1 LWILEEYRLFAAAL
15 SCPSAHR
22 SIFPSEENLR
32 STRILRSAE
41 AFTRG
46 NRARAKFSRALRNQ
60 AESSANYKEG
70 NLMGTL
76 QGTEYYISKGMGRAI
91 MDYKMFSPGD
101 KIAVAVSGGKDS
113 LTLLRLLID
122 RQKFVPI
129 KYEVMAIHIDM
140 KYPKS
145 IAAKLERYFKK
156 LNVGYKIIKTDVLKK
171 TPKSKINCFWC
182 SWNRRKELFLAAD
195 KLGCTKIA
203 LGHHLDDIVETFLL
217 NLFFQGE
224 ISTMK
229 PKQELFEGKI
239 TLIRPLAYVEER
251 LIKRFAKE
259 IKLGHESCVCPYA
272 VISNRNRMGRII
284 QDLEKT
290 CPEIKKNIFRSLQRV
305 KKDYLL

>member
-1 LWILEEYRLFAAAL
+1 
-15 SCPSAHR
+15 
-22 SIFPSEENLR
+22 
-32 STRILRSAE
+32 
-41 AFTRG
+41 
-46 NRARAKFSRALRNQ
+46 
-60 AESSANYKEG
+60 
-70 NLMGTL
+70 MGTL
-76 QGTEYYISKGMGRAI
+76 KGTEHYISKGMGRAI
-91 MDYKMFSPGD
+91 MDYKMLSPDD

-129 KYEVMAIHIDM
+129 KYEVVAIHIDM
-140 KYPKS
+140 GYPKS
-145 IAAKLERYFKK
+145 IAVKLEKYFKK
-156 LNVGYKIIKTDVLKK
+156 LNVAYKIIKSDILKK

-195 KLGCTKIA
+195 KFGCTKIA
-203 LGHHLDDIVETFLL
+203 LGHHMDDIAETFLL

-251 LIKRFAKE
+251 LIKCFVKE
-259 IKLGHESCVCPYA
+259 SKLGHDTCICPHS
-272 VISNRNRMGRII
+272 ITSNRARMGRII

-290 CPEIKKNIFRSLQRV
+290 CPDIKKNIFRSLKRI